1 MKASVEGLCPGIPLA
16 GDIEPDTSQAHAGG
30 EARTPLTPDT
40 RAGSAT
46 HRLLD
51 HLDHAAPDMIART
64 EAWSRVNSGSLEISG
79 LDRMAALIADAFS
92 CLPGAV
98 ERAPLIPSERVR
110 ADGVIEARAHTDA
123 IRVRVRPE
131 APVLVALTGHYDTVF
146 AAGHPFQ
153 TPEHIDGDILRGP
166 GVADMKGGIIVMLE
180 ALKALEMTPDAKRL
194 GYEVLLSP
202 DEEIGSPAS
211 APLLAD
217 LGRRAHVGMTYEPA
231 LPDGSLAGAR
241 KGSGNYSLILTG
253 KAAHVGRA
261 FDSGRSAVVAAADA
275 VMRLDA
281 LNGKRDGVT
290 VNIGAV
296 DGGSPVNM
304 VPDGAVVRFNVR
316 VPDAGSRGW
325 IEGEVAR
332 VVEAIGA
339 REGIRAH
346 LHGGVTRGPKPM
358 TPVQQKLFGWVH
370 EAGALLGVDL
380 AWHATGGVCEGNNLF
395 AAGCPNVDTLGV
407 CGGNLHSDQEYALID
422 TFTERAKLSL
432 LLLHGFATGALD
444 ARSLREGART

>member
-1 MKASVEGLCPGIPLA
+1 MTLPVSAMPV
-16 GDIEPDTSQAHAGG
+16 
-30 EARTPLTPDT
+30 LTPSPYQSRTFD
-40 RAGSAT
+40 A
-46 HRLLD
+46 LD
-51 HLDHAAPDMIART
+51 AAAPAMIVRT
-64 EAWSRVNSGSLEISG
+64 EAWSAVNSGSLELAG
-79 LDRMAALIADAFS
+79 LARMADLLCDAFTD
-92 CLPGAV
+92 LPGAV
-98 ERAPLIPSERVR
+98 ERVPLAQSERVR

-123 IRVRVRPE
+123 IRLRVRPQ
-131 APVLVALTGHYDTVF
+131 APVQVALTGHYDTVF
-146 AAGHPFQ
+146 AASHPFQ
-153 TPEHIDGDILRGP
+153 KPEHLDAQILRGP

-180 ALKALEMTPDAKRL
+180 ALKALETTPTAQNV

-217 LGRRAHVGMTYEPA
+217 LGARAHVGMTYEPA

-241 KGSGNYSLILTG
+241 KGSGNYSLILSG

-261 FDSGRSAVVAAADA
+261 FDAGRSAVVAAADA

-281 LNGKRDGVT
+281 LNGKREGVT

-316 VPDAGSRGW
+316 VPDAASRAW
-325 IEGEVAR
+325 IEAEIAR
-332 VVEAIGA
+332 VVEAVGD
-339 REGIRAH
+339 RDGIRTH

-370 EAGALLGVDL
+370 EAGALIGVDL

-407 CGGNLHSDQEYALID
+407 RGANLHSDQEYVLKD
-422 TFTERAKLSL
+422 SFGERAKLSFL
-432 LLLHGFATGALD
+432 MLDHFARGVWD
-444 ARSLREGART
+444 ARALRSAMATA